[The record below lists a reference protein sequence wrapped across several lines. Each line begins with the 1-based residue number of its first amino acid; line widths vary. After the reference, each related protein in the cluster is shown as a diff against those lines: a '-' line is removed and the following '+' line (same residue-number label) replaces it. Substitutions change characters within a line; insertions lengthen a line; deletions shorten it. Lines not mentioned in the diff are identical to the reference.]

1 MSPGPNA
8 RPVSYSFEKP
18 DLLQK
23 TSPSP
28 APYINNPIISSQQM
42 NNDGSETTNLS
53 GIYLLCQ
60 KIDMTKNSSLQM
72 AKVLSLAYSRLRNKH
87 RATLINFWNFFPG
100 ATSLLKRAIHKKSP
114 KFCYLMKWDMFFLR
128 GYVYCFSK
136 WSRGYAYSRL

>member
-23 TSPSP
+23 TAPSP

-72 AKVLSLAYSRLRNKH
+72 GKVLSFAY
-87 RATLINFWNFFPG
+87 
-100 ATSLLKRAIHKKSP
+100 LLP
-114 KFCYLMKWDMFFLR
+114 
-128 GYVYCFSK
+128 GYVNLVAFVRGNSNGKIFSH
-136 WSRGYAYSRL
+136 RQ